1 MGSLIN
7 LSRCFYRSTS
17 LDDFLSFDFAEVWCS
32 SYRMNPKSANDTKIR
47 KLGNKKG
54 EFKDCEVTKLENSET
69 AKFEDSVI
77 GKSNDRRIGK
87 WTS

>member
-1 MGSLIN
+1 
-7 LSRCFYRSTS
+7 
-17 LDDFLSFDFAEVWCS
+17 
-32 SYRMNPKSANDTKIR
+32 MNPKSANDTKIR

-77 GKSNDRRIGK
+77 EDVEN
-87 WTS
+87 